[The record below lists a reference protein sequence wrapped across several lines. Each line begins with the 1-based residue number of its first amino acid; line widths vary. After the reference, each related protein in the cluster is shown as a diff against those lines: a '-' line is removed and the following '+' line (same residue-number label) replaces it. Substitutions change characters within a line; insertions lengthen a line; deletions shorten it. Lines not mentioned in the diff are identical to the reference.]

1 MFFIFFT
8 QFIWIDWFAVFY
20 YDFGR
25 FHFREMGFEDVCR
38 IVDSDRDDRAF
49 SLGCDLEASLM
60 EWKHVQCVFV
70 SVSGSLRE
78 DADGDAGLYLIYCC
92 EDGFQ
97 TLFDVFSV
105 KEETV
110 KVAHPGG
117 QQRNFLHFFFC
128 NIAGTNRTA
137 GVSKK
142 NVKVTSVVADI
153 EYWRIFWHIFF
164 TDHSDFGTGDPED
177 KAKYCLDDAEGAD
190 ILFHRREFTD
200 DPFYQKDGNGENQV
214 SDHHDTDENKSYH
227 YSFPFRACMKMPMS
241 Y

>member
-1 MFFIFFT
+1 MFLIFFT

-60 EWKHVQCVFV
+60 EWKHVQFVFV

-105 KEETV
+105 KEEAV

-117 QQRNFLHFFFC
+117 QQRDFFHFFFGNVAC
-128 NIAGTNRTA
+128 ADRAA
-137 GVSKK
+137 GVGEKD
-142 NVKVTSVVADI
+142 VEVASVVADVQD
-153 EYWRIFWHIFF
+153 WGVFWNVFF
-164 TDHSDFGTGDPED
+164 SDHGDFGSCDP
-177 KAKYCLDDAEGAD
+177 
-190 ILFHRREFTD
+190 
-200 DPFYQKDGNGENQV
+200 
-214 SDHHDTDENKSYH
+214 
-227 YSFPFRACMKMPMS
+227 
-241 Y
+241 